1 MAVAVLG
8 QTQQSCL
15 KRAPMQVLALV
26 NLATPGRAVDWGAT
40 AQKCT
45 LGFPPALVDFNGNS
59 PATPALSIVTNSD
72 RD

>member
-15 KRAPMQVLALV
+15 RRAPTQVLALV
-26 NLATPGRAVDWGAT
+26 DLAAPDRAVDYGAT

-45 LGFPPALVDFNGNS
+45 LSFLPSLFDFNGNS
-59 PATPALSIVTNSD
+59 PATPALPIVTDSD